1 MGTQRGGVFLDIS
14 HIKKDTIL
22 SRLPTI
28 YKQIL
33 NYQKIDISK
42 EPIEVAPTAHYSM
55 GGVYVKADNHETSVE
70 GLFAVGEVAG
80 GLHGANRLGGNS
92 LAEILVFG
100 KIAGKYASIYSKKS
114 KSKPNPLKSLKA
126 AHENIDKKIKQG
138 NNKPFHIQRELQK
151 IMWEHCGVIK
161 DKKSLEKGLEK
172 LVSLKNET
180 LLLDI
185 SVSNNDNREIVD
197 FFDLE
202 ASLITAESTLLSS
215 HTREETRGAH
225 NRSDF
230 PQKDKN
236 DLYNVKI
243 ALKNNQLN
251 LEKSPSETPHEN
263 LLKIIKKT
271 KEIKNFDGKLIE

>member
-1 MGTQRGGVFLDIS
+1 
-14 HIKKDTIL
+14 
-22 SRLPTI
+22 
-28 YKQIL
+28 KQ
-33 NYQKIDISK
+33 
-42 EPIEVAPTAHYSM
+42 
-55 GGVYVKADNHETSVE
+55 
-70 GLFAVGEVAG
+70 
-80 GLHGANRLGGNS
+80 
-92 LAEILVFG
+92 
-100 KIAGKYASIYSKKS
+100 
-114 KSKPNPLKSLKA
+114 
-126 AHENIDKKIKQG
+126 
-138 NNKPFHIQRELQK
+138 
-151 IMWEHCGVIK
+151 
-161 DKKSLEKGLEK
+161 SLEKGLEK

-243 ALKNNQLN
+243 ALNNNQLN
-251 LEKSPSETPHEN
+251 LEKSPSEIPHEN